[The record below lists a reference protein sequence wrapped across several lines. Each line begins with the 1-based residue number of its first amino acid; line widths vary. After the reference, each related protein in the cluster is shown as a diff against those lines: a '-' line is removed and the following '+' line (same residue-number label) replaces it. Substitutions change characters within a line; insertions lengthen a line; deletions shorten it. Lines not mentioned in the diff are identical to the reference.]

1 MRVAVPLIILATTAL
16 AGCSGEAIQSVVQ
29 NSAQKAFHEDV
40 MINADLWTEQPEI
53 LGAGLGFTDI
63 NGVPDLTVDDLDA
76 SKRIATLA
84 GGAWNTPNCAADEV
98 PVLGNYTAVTTPETI
113 EMIWGTPTYFADGYP
128 IEFSWPVVPSTLNPT
143 DFELTLNTGEKVTPD
158 VASIFPNWELNERNT
173 VVIFGQL
180 GNRVSP
186 DAPGLIWP
194 VSLKVVDD
202 GTPLE
207 LLGPDGTVSAVGLTF
222 DSPPPSSYTDPDVA
236 PEDRGGPNL
245 VAAKLSRMSTDG
257 EGWEDGPKFIQGAMP
272 NDGVSLYG
280 DEAQYRLRVLTS
292 GGMTPNGIRGLFPTD
307 FENYFRVKAVADD
320 GSEVMLTETNV
331 DYTIN
336 GGTARV
342 VGLAD
347 LGLKSDEYT
356 DCYIDDRD
364 NYIDIVLSGD
374 DAAVAA
380 ITHVEIPSTDG
391 YLPLYNPGGPGSD
404 PAPGV
409 SYTAGTPPI
418 SQEVWVT
425 LDDPMTV
432 TLNN

>member
-1 MRVAVPLIILATTAL
+1 
-16 AGCSGEAIQSVVQ
+16 
-29 NSAQKAFHEDV
+29 
-40 MINADLWTEQPEI
+40 
-53 LGAGLGFTDI
+53 
-63 NGVPDLTVDDLDA
+63 
-76 SKRIATLA
+76 
-84 GGAWNTPNCAADEV
+84 
-98 PVLGNYTAVTTPETI
+98 
-113 EMIWGTPTYFADGYP
+113 
-128 IEFSWPVVPSTLNPT
+128 
-143 DFELTLNTGEKVTPD
+143 
-158 VASIFPNWELNERNT
+158 
-173 VVIFGQL
+173 L

-307 FENYFRVKAVADD
+307 FENYFRVKAITDD

-336 GGTARV
+336 GGTVRV

-404 PAPGV
+404 PTPGV
-409 SYTAGTPPI
+409 SYTAGTSPI

>member
-1 MRVAVPLIILATTAL
+1 
-16 AGCSGEAIQSVVQ
+16 
-29 NSAQKAFHEDV
+29 
-40 MINADLWTEQPEI
+40 
-53 LGAGLGFTDI
+53 
-63 NGVPDLTVDDLDA
+63 
-76 SKRIATLA
+76 
-84 GGAWNTPNCAADEV
+84 
-98 PVLGNYTAVTTPETI
+98 
-113 EMIWGTPTYFADGYP
+113 
-128 IEFSWPVVPSTLNPT
+128 
-143 DFELTLNTGEKVTPD
+143 
-158 VASIFPNWELNERNT
+158 
-173 VVIFGQL
+173 
-180 GNRVSP
+180 
-186 DAPGLIWP
+186 
-194 VSLKVVDD
+194 
-202 GTPLE
+202 
-207 LLGPDGTVSAVGLTF
+207 
-222 DSPPPSSYTDPDVA
+222 
-236 PEDRGGPNL
+236 
-245 VAAKLSRMSTDG
+245 
-257 EGWEDGPKFIQGAMP
+257 
-272 NDGVSLYG
+272 
-280 DEAQYRLRVLTS
+280 
-292 GGMTPNGIRGLFPTD
+292 MTPNGIRGLFPTD

-336 GGTARV
+336 GGTVRV

-380 ITHVEIPSTDG
+380 ITYVEIPSTDG

-404 PAPGV
+404 PTPGV